1 MSLKLGGYLFTGPF
15 PIDGTEVRANQ
26 GPALYAII
34 GKGGPAWA
42 PNFRVIDIGDSPE
55 HGILFVE
62 HPNRARW
69 SAKSGESLAVYL
81 FYARRSE
88 YSAPDRERMVE
99 ELRRQY
105 DPPNGCIQ

>member
-1 MSLKLGGYLFTGPF
+1 MSLKLAGYLFTGPF
-15 PIDGTEVRANQ
+15 PIDKTEIRANQ

-42 PNFRVIDIGDSPE
+42 PNFRVVDIGQSPE

-62 HPNRARW
+62 HPDRASW
-69 SAKSGESLAVYL
+69 SAKPGESLAVYL

-88 YSAPDRERMVE
+88 YSATDRERMVG

-105 DPPNGCIQ
+105 NPPNGSVF